1 MAVYIEF
8 SGVTF
13 SYKSDAGPALRELNL
28 SIDQGQFVTVL
39 GANGSGKSTLARH
52 INALLLPDSGQVTVD
67 GMNTREPLQLWHIRR
82 RVAMVFQNPDNQL
95 VAASVEEDVAF
106 GPENLGVEPGE
117 IRERVDQALEVVGLT
132 HFKDRPPHLL
142 SGGQKQRLAI
152 AGALALKPV
161 CLVLDEPTAL
171 LDPGGRKEIL
181 SLLAGLNKD
190 KGITIVLV
198 THHMEEVLYSHRVL
212 VMSGGRLV
220 ADTKPRTLFSELKN
234 PGSYGLGLTGPAE
247 LALRLKAAGLGLNS
261 GICGSDELVA
271 GLCQL

>member
-1 MAVYIEF
+1 LAVYIEF
-8 SGVTF
+8 SGVSY
-13 SYKSDAGPALRELNL
+13 SYKDDAGPALREINL
-28 SIDQGQFVTVL
+28 SIDQGQFVTVI

-52 INALLLPDSGQVTVD
+52 INALLLPQSGLVTVG
-67 GMNTREPLQLWHIRR
+67 GMNTRDPLQLWHIRGS
-82 RVAMVFQNPDNQL
+82 VAMVFQNPDNQL
-95 VAASVEEDVAF
+95 VAASVEEDIAF

-117 IRERVDQALEVVGLT
+117 IRERVDQALEVVGLAQ
-132 HFKDRPPHLL
+132 FRDRPPHLL

-171 LDPGGRKEIL
+171 LDPGGRKEVL
-181 SLLAGLNKD
+181 SLLTGLNKE

-198 THHMEEVLYSHRVL
+198 THHMEEVLYSDRAL

-220 ADTKPRTLFSELKN
+220 ADTKPRTLFDELKN
-234 PGSYGLGLTGPAE
+234 PESYGLGLTCPAE
-247 LALRLKAAGLGLNS
+247 LALRLKAAGLGLRT